1 MLPIPMFFSIVK
13 NMFIATVW
21 LFMLFYILIKLHL
34 FDINKEKNKS
44 ILTIVITG
52 IDAIV
57 LIVTVLTRT

>member
-13 NMFIATVW
+13 NMFIATGW
-21 LFMLFYILIKLHL
+21 LFMLFYILIKLQL

-57 LIVTVLTRT
+57 IIVTVLTRT

>member
-21 LFMLFYILIKLHL
+21 LFMLFYILIKLQL
-34 FDINKEKNKS
+34 FNINKEKNKS

-57 LIVTVLTRT
+57 IIVTVLTRT